1 MVSQRELLQVV
12 EQINQSY
19 GKLVVKITKLEEQV
33 ATLESQ
39 VASNTTLPKKSK
51 EKS

>member
-19 GKLVVKITKLEEQV
+19 SKLLSRIAKLEGQME
-33 ATLESQ
+33 TLESPA
-39 VASNTTLPKKSK
+39 VSNTTLPRKSK

>member
-1 MVSQRELLQVV
+1 MVSQRDLQQVV

-19 GKLVVKITKLEEQV
+19 NRLLNKIVKLEEQV
-33 ATLESQ
+33 VTLESQ
-39 VASNTTLPKKSK
+39 VASNNTLSSKSK

>member
-19 GKLVVKITKLEEQV
+19 SKLVAKITKLEEQV

-39 VASNTTLPKKSK
+39 VASLIPNSKKSK